1 MSEANPLEW
10 SKIDRIRY
18 LLDHWQDIFDPGVT
32 STWATFTGTSHQ
44 APASKRPSPL
54 PRMASDLT
62 VRKIER
68 ALTVLA
74 DREPVLARHLKAY
87 RCNAEWRC
95 KNVWQVV
102 TLPSGKK
109 DIVERRVRD
118 KIVPRWVS
126 LSSVAEAE
134 NRLLSLVQGDVSI
147 PGELWYALTEGVV
160 P

>member
-1 MSEANPLEW
+1 MLDTRPEEW
-10 SKIDRIRY
+10 SKLDRLRY
-18 LLDHWQDIFDPGVT
+18 VLDHWQDIFDPGVT

-54 PRMASDLT
+54 PLMAGDLT

-95 KNVWQVV
+95 KNEWQVV

-109 DIVERRVRD
+109 DIVERRVRE
-118 KIVPRWVS
+118 KIVPRWVN

-134 NRLLSLVQGDVSI
+134 SLLLRLVRGDVSI
-147 PGELWYALTEGVV
+147 PSDLWHALTR
-160 P
+160 PL